1 MCEPA
6 TREFAALID
15 AGPRCRDAL
24 SQNQVPERHLKRGIE
39 RYNKWAL
46 RDAKIHP
53 KSYIDLIS
61 IVAAKPNETVPVAL
75 DRLSRKFHKRAQEW
89 RDKLR
94 HPDCDKDDENQV
106 YAQAPP
112 TLYGFLIKYSVVAIV
127 THDASKPDAPV
138 RNLMTSNLQMLGY
151 DVWAALAIAIVCVRA
166 RNQLL
171 GMDDLAKLDVEMP
184 EEEDDPDA

>member
-1 MCEPA
+1 MCKPA

-24 SQNQVPERHLKRGIE
+24 SQNQPPERYLKRGIE

-46 RDAKIHP
+46 RDANIHP
-53 KSYIDLIS
+53 KSYIDLMS
-61 IVAAKPNETVPVAL
+61 VVAAKPNETVPEAL
-75 DRLSRKFHKRAQEW
+75 HRLTRKLHKRAQEW
-89 RDKLR
+89 RDQVR
-94 HPDCDKDDENQV
+94 HPDCNKDDTEQV
-106 YAQAPP
+106 YTQAPP
-112 TLYGFLIKYSVVAIV
+112 TLYGFLIKYSVVAIL

-138 RNLMTSNLQMLGY
+138 RNLVTSNLQMLGY

-171 GMDDLAKLDVEMP
+171 DTDDQAKLNLEMA

>member
-53 KSYIDLIS
+53 KAYIDLIS
-61 IVAAKPNETVPVAL
+61 IVAAKPKETVPVAL

-112 TLYGFLIKYSVVAIV
+112 TLYGFLIKYSVVAIL

-171 GMDDLAKLDVEMP
+171 DMDDLAKLDVEMP